1 MVWGW
6 RRLSQ
11 LQEPSSSH
19 LILRRTMDNIGNLVL
34 DLTNAEGKPAEEPDC
49 RVEFVRLD
57 QVTIALANHLQFPPR
72 HRFTLPAFPQA
83 QNLHCVITPSLYR
96 LVQSNFFTLADGKEI
111 EQTASVMRDPG
122 QWQPRF
128 AGWNS
133 LSSQF
138 VPLKATLQGNFLKL
152 KHGPDVGV
160 ITPAVYDGMSS
171 PALLL
176 AKMALLN
183 LFVVLNTQQDPVS
196 TQPWFNFVKQI
207 LVIDQ
212 ERFVAIVSPDLFESI
227 DHIVNNMGEFRNQ
240 GFFPGDVSLHL
251 DNIPSEFQLTAP
263 MVSVKRAYEEGN
275 VQFTM
280 GKARNQQG
288 NCVLLDCD
296 MDENSNLFR
305 HATDFFKHLFTGGT
319 NPIDIHEYIL
329 HRQKGVDLGYE
340 LLPRSER
347 LVPVEAA
354 QPKRAPRSVKGHNGR
369 PRKKR

>member
-1 MVWGW
+1 
-6 RRLSQ
+6 
-11 LQEPSSSH
+11 
-19 LILRRTMDNIGNLVL
+19 MDNMGNLVL
-34 DLTNAEGKPAEEPDC
+34 NLTNAEGNPADEPSC
-49 RVEFVRLD
+49 RVDFVRLD
-57 QVTIALANHLQFPPR
+57 QVIIARADNLQFPPK

-83 QNLHCVITPSLYR
+83 QNLHCAITSSRYR
-96 LVQSNFFTLADGKEI
+96 LVQSNFFTLTDGQEA
-111 EQTASVMRDPG
+111 QQSASVMRDPA

-133 LSSQF
+133 LMGAF
-138 VPLKATLQGNFLKL
+138 DALKATLQGNFLKL

-160 ITPAVYDGMSS
+160 VTPGVYDDMSS

-183 LFVVLNTQQDPVS
+183 LFVVLSAQRDPVS

-212 ERFVAIVSPDLFESI
+212 ERFVAIVSSDLFESI
-227 DHIVNNMGEFRNQ
+227 DHIVSNMGDFRSQ

-263 MVSVKRAYEEGN
+263 MISVKRAYEQGN

-288 NCVLLDCD
+288 DCCLLDCD
-296 MDENSNLFR
+296 MDENSNLFL
-305 HATDFFKHLFTGGT
+305 HATDFFKHLFAGGT
-319 NPIDIHEYIL
+319 NPIDIHEYIV
-329 HRQKGVDLGYE
+329 HQQKGVDLGYE
-340 LLPRSER
+340 LRPRSEGLAPVAVVKAKRSPR
-347 LVPVEAA
+347 L
-354 QPKRAPRSVKGHNGR
+354 RSVKGA
-369 PRKKR
+369 